1 MHGRSASQYEN
12 LSFVVKDVR
21 DKGEVAKGYKNV
33 LKARKEQ
40 REANQTILNYGNNNN
55 K

>member
-1 MHGRSASQYEN
+1 MMNHGRSSSQYEN
-12 LSFVVKDVR
+12 LSFVVKDVK
-21 DKGEVAKGYKNV
+21 DKGEVTKGYKNV

-40 REANQTILNYGNNNN
+40 